1 MNRVLTIGV
10 VMKKVFLFGLVVLSL
25 IGCGQKKV
33 LTDKEA
39 WDSFCKSAKGAAFN
53 IMTDRQQD
61 ITKDAA
67 LEHVK
72 KIQQPHAQKYLISLI
87 EEAYNVPIYEQ
98 MQKKEQAMDDFS
110 KNRNEQCLTQAP

>member
-1 MNRVLTIGV
+1 
-10 VMKKVFLFGLVVLSL
+10 MKKVFLFGLVALSL

-67 LEHVK
+67 RSTDSL
-72 KIQQPHAQKYLISLI
+72 ASKYKRLFI
-87 EEAYNVPIYEQ
+87 
-98 MQKKEQAMDDFS
+98 
-110 KNRNEQCLTQAP
+110 

>member
-1 MNRVLTIGV
+1 
-10 VMKKVFLFGLVVLSL
+10 MKKVFLFGLVVLSL